1 LGFNSWVVSLYMFG
15 MENLCLKENLKYI
28 EQLDNGHWV
37 VRYGIVAAGTTPDGR
52 NVVTFTT
59 SEYPQKPTI
68 EQIRKSIHRFA
79 MAHLDDEN
87 ILESVANPD
96 LSVYQYLESDTF
108 RLPKNNTITFEKE
121 DDYEDY

>member
-1 LGFNSWVVSLYMFG
+1 
-15 MENLCLKENLKYI
+15 
-28 EQLDNGHWV
+28 
-37 VRYGIVAAGTTPDGR
+37 
-52 NVVTFTT
+52 
-59 SEYPQKPTI
+59 
-68 EQIRKSIHRFA
+68 

-87 ILESVANPD
+87 ILESVANLD